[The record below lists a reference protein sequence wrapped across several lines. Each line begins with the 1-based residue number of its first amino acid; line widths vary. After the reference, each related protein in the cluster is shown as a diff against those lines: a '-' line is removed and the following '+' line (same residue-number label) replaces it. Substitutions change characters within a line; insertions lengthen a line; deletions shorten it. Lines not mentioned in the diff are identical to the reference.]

1 MLGNL
6 SNPDLRLIRVFLAVV
21 EAGGVSAAQSTLNVN
36 QSTISSQLAALETRL
51 GYRLCERGRAG
62 FQLTPKGEQFVAT
75 SRRLL
80 EAVDVFCTEA
90 RQLDRQLVG
99 HLRIGVIGHTAM
111 SANARLS
118 EAIHRFRSRDE
129 SVELTL
135 AMLAPGTLEEAMI
148 NGDMQVGIGY
158 FWHRVPSLDYV
169 PLFTEHQVGYCG
181 RGHPL
186 FGRSGAL
193 PQEAVA
199 AHDWVWRSYPLPD
212 LDLPTANWHV
222 TARADNMEAVAV
234 LILSGHHL
242 GFLPEHFAA
251 PLVEQGLLAPLN
263 PATLHYHAT
272 FHMVT
277 RRQAQRGEV
286 LQAFL
291 DDMIEAHADTH

>member
-1 MLGNL
+1 MLGQL
-6 SNPDLRLIRVFLAVV
+6 SDLDLRLIRVFLAVV
-21 EAGGVSAAQSTLNVN
+21 EAGGVSAAQSTLNVS
-36 QSTISSQLAALETRL
+36 QSTISSQLSALETRL

-62 FQLTPKGEQFVAT
+62 FALTPKGTQFVAA

-80 EAVDVFCTEA
+80 EAVDDFTADA
-90 RQLDRQLVG
+90 RRLDRRLVG
-99 HLRIGVIGHTAM
+99 QLRIGVIGHTAM

-118 EAIHRFRSRDE
+118 EAIRRFRERDE
-129 SVELTL
+129 AVELTL
-135 AMLAPGTLEEAMI
+135 SMLPPGTLEEAVI
-148 NGDMQVGIGY
+148 NGVVQVGIGY

-169 PLFTEHQVGYCG
+169 PLFSEHQVAYCG
-181 RGHPL
+181 HGHPL
-186 FGRSGAL
+186 FDAAGAHGFD
-193 PQEAVA
+193 AVS

-212 LDLPTANWHV
+212 IPLPTENWRV

-251 PLVEQGLLAPLN
+251 TMVEQGLLAPLN
-263 PATLHYHAT
+263 PGTLYYDAT

-277 RRQAQRGEV
+277 RQQARRGEV

-291 DDMIEAHADTH
+291 DDMIAAHADTH